1 MKKFLSVLVITLSF
15 ITIGC
20 NENSLQTLDTS
31 VFEKRTPVKKDT
43 VIRRVPIEQILPCLG
58 LTREQHIIISGI
70 LKEGKKCE
78 IECKTEFNDSVKIL
92 RQEYNVKMEQY
103 HRVDKTEEIKKEIQ
117 IITFEYRQ
125 TLRDLQK
132 EHREKIALCVKNIH
146 TDIEKVLTENQLKL
160 WNIWLATGKIPCD
173 KARP

>member
-15 ITIGC
+15 IAIGC

-43 VIRRVPIEQILPCLG
+43 VRKRVPIEQILPCLG

-92 RQEYNVKMEQY
+92 RQEYNQVCLNCFLDFRY
-103 HRVDKTEEIKKEIQ
+103 Y
-117 IITFEYRQ
+117 F
-125 TLRDLQK
+125 
-132 EHREKIALCVKNIH
+132 
-146 TDIEKVLTENQLKL
+146 
-160 WNIWLATGKIPCD
+160 PSS
-173 KARP
+173 